1 MAMLQA
7 NLESKDFPYNF
18 KELGATTVVPSALSP
33 AQQTPQAY
41 FMDNVFPCSRGYTSV
56 SFTGHIPAIPA
67 LASPILD
74 CFKITSA
81 DGSLAYLAITSTEL
95 WIFDANYPVWTVRKT
110 FPSSL
115 TPISFAN
122 VRGEFYLYL
131 PSLYQAV
138 KYDFASSVFTN
149 VTLLGIDMT
158 DVSGISDSGDR
169 MLMYSYGQIYWSSVF
184 DPLDFI
190 PSLSTGAGSS
200 SILAIRSV
208 ITAVVSLGQD
218 FIIYTTQNAVGA
230 RATGDF
236 NFPYVFKEIVGSS
249 GAASLNH
256 IAYNS
261 NSQVHLV
268 WTYSGFQEV
277 NTQSA
282 KYIFPELS
290 DGIISGAR
298 FNYFQGMP
306 VVEHLEKLDVLVRFC
321 SNRWVCISTKDS
333 SKTYYS
339 DCYVLDTLLERWG
352 KLTVQ
357 HSALLEYWPIAVADR
372 FTYDDIQGDFPT
384 YNDFVDNYRETFGV
398 DLVVNPPVPGDN
410 FGLVTPAGAIF
421 TVAPS
426 DTADYRGGILG
437 VSAEVSR
444 IIFGKYKVTRD
455 AGVRLEE
462 IRLNQLHSGGIAA
475 FSHAYSG
482 DINRKHSTWTALPTQ
497 PGTWKGH
504 LIGDSISVEFTGVFK
519 ITALEL
525 GLQSAGKINLPLVAT
540 DLQYQLVKVETADVY
555 TDQRGVVDIPT
566 PTNRSSVPQSG

>member
-1 MAMLQA
+1 MALLEA

-18 KELGATTVVPSALSP
+18 KELGATVVIKDALSSSD
-33 AQQTPQAY
+33 QGPQAY
-41 FMDNVFPCSRGYTSV
+41 YMDNVFPISRGYTSV
-56 SFTGHIPAIPA
+56 GFTGHIPAIPGI
-67 LASPILD
+67 ASEILD

-81 DGSLAYLAITSTEL
+81 DGSLAYLAITATQF
-95 WIFDANYPVWTVRKT
+95 WIFDANYPVWTLRQT

-122 VRGEFYLYL
+122 VRGEFYIYV
-131 PSLYQAV
+131 PSLYQV
-138 KYDFASSVFTN
+138 LKYDFTSSIFTS

-184 DPLDFI
+184 DALDFV

-236 NFPYVFKEIVGSS
+236 NFPYIFAEIVGSS
-249 GAASLNH
+249 GAANLNH

-261 NSQVHLV
+261 NSQTHVV

-290 DGIISGAR
+290 DGIISGVR
-298 FNYFQGMP
+298 FNYFQGKP
-306 VVEHLEKLDVLVRFC
+306 RLERLAKLETLVRFS
-321 SNRWVCISTKDS
+321 SNRWLCISVKDA
-333 SKTYYS
+333 SKQFYS
-339 DCYVLDTLLERWG
+339 DCYVYDTLLGRWG

-357 HSALLEYWPIAVADR
+357 HSALLEYWPIAVAER
-372 FTYDDIQGDFPT
+372 YTYDDIQPDFPI

-398 DLVVNPPVPGDN
+398 DLFVNPPVPGDN

-426 DTADYRGGILG
+426 ETSIYRGGILG
-437 VSAEVSR
+437 VTAEPSKL
-444 IIFGKYKVTRD
+444 ILGKYKLTR
-455 AGVRLEE
+455 AIGSRLEE
-462 IRLNQLHSGGIAA
+462 IRLNELKEGSIAA
-475 FSHAYSG
+475 FSHTYTG
-482 DINRKHSTWTALPTQ
+482 EINRKHDLWYPKIAH
-497 PGTWKGH
+497 PGAFTGI
-504 LIGDSISVEFTGVFK
+504 LIGDSVSIEISGTFK
-519 ITALEL
+519 LSQLQLEIA
-525 GLQSAGKINLPLVAT
+525 SAGSINMPLASNE
-540 DLQYQLVKVETADVY
+540 LQYRTVMVDSAHVF
-555 TDQRGVVDIPT
+555 TDTQGVVDIPI
-566 PTNRSSVPQSG
+566 PVNRSSVEQSS